1 VRGLISI
8 IRRANR
14 ENRSSFLS
22 RQLQKKFDV
31 IIFVRSADTI
41 IMSKREVR
49 KILASLLLW

>member
-1 VRGLISI
+1 MRGLISI